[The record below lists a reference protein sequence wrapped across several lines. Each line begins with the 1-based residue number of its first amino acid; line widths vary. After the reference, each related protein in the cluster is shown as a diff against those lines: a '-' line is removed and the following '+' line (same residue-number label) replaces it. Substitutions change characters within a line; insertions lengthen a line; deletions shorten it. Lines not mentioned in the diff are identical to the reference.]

1 MPIRDYSLQLN
12 TAFFKEM
19 KNILES
25 FNQPN
30 ANQSQS
36 QNQSQ
41 NENQTT
47 TFCQYLLTKYKECA
61 AETHS
66 PEITCQ
72 SEIEILFLTHCVDIL
87 KDENLNRSN

>member
-1 MPIRDYSLQLN
+1 MPIRDHSLQLN

-30 ANQSQS
+30 ANQSKN
-36 QNQSQ
+36 QNQSS
-41 NENQTT
+41 T

-61 AETHS
+61 AQTQVPETQ
-66 PEITCQ
+66 CQ
-72 SEIEILFLTHCVDIL
+72 SEMEIMFLTHCVDIL
-87 KDENLNRSN
+87 KDENSNRLN

>member
-1 MPIRDYSLQLN
+1 MPIRDHSLQLN

-30 ANQSQS
+30 ANQN
-36 QNQSQ
+36 QNQNS
-41 NENQTT
+41 T
-47 TFCQYLLTKYKECA
+47 TFCHYLLSKYKECA
-61 AETHS
+61 AQTQV

-72 SEIEILFLTHCVDIL
+72 SEMEIMILTHCTTIL
-87 KDENLNRSN
+87 KYENSNRLN